1 MSSRLEFA
9 PRRLSYDVSPRAS
22 PVVSPHEEHGCAND
36 GAVQT
41 QRLPARRQERL
52 THVRVVVFEG
62 VASFSILRARGTASD
77 TASSREGV
85 GAHQVGF
92 DDFNRF
98 PAVFVVFF
106 ERGARGGCDR
116 ARGGC
121 GRARGRGGAGEGA
134 QHDVRE
140 GRGGGEDAFDG

>member
-1 MSSRLEFA
+1 MTSATR
-9 PRRLSYDVSPRAS
+9 V
-22 PVVSPHEEHGCAND
+22 PVVSPHEEYGCAND

-41 QRLPARRQERL
+41 QRLPARRQKRL
-52 THVRVVVFEG
+52 THVCVVVFEG
-62 VASFSILRARGTASD
+62 IASFSILRARGTASD
-77 TASSREGV
+77 IASSREGV

-98 PAVFVVFF
+98 PAVLVVFF

-121 GRARGRGGAGEGA
+121 AAREDAAARARVRNMMCGKGGGA
-134 QHDVRE
+134 DV
-140 GRGGGEDAFDG
+140 DG